1 MTANKALAKLI
12 ELCVDI
18 CKRNGIKKL
27 NYTGDKSGNLTM
39 HKWFANTDCP
49 GPYLSS
55 KFPYIANEVNK
66 RLNSSAVT
74 SKTNTSSTALFR
86 VRKTW
91 SDASSQK
98 GAFKDLSNA
107 KKCADKN
114 KGYYVFD
121 SKGKAVYPTQ
131 KKKSVDA
138 IAREV
143 IRGDWG
149 NGDERKRRLTA
160 AGYDYSAV
168 QKRVNE
174 LLK

>member
-1 MTANKALAKLI
+1 
-12 ELCVDI
+12 
-18 CKRNGIKKL
+18 
-27 NYTGDKSGNLTM
+27 M

-49 GPYLSS
+49 GPYLSG
-55 KFPYIANEVNK
+55 KFPYIANEVNN
-66 RLNSSAVT
+66 RLSAT
-74 SKTNTSSTALFR
+74 SATKPTTSSTALYR

-91 SDASSQK
+91 TDANSQK

-121 SKGKAVYPTQ
+121 SKGKAVYPAQ
-131 KKKSVDA
+131 KKKSVDT

-143 IRGDWG
+143 IRGNWG
-149 NGDERKRRLTA
+149 NGDERKRRLA
-160 AGYDYSAV
+160 SAGYDYSAV

-174 LLK
+174 LLT

>member
-1 MTANKALAKLI
+1 MIKCYANQA
-12 ELCVDI
+12 
-18 CKRNGIKKL
+18 N
-27 NYTGDKSGNLTM
+27 
-39 HKWFANTDCP
+39 NTDCL
-49 GPYLSS
+49 GPYLSG

-66 RLNSSAVT
+66 RLNSSAQ
-74 SKTNTSSTALFR
+74 KPNTSSTALYR

-91 SDASSQK
+91 SDANSQK

-121 SKGKAVYPTQ
+121 GKGKAVCPKQ
-131 KKKSVDA
+131 KKKSVDT

-160 AGYDYSAV
+160 AGYDYSTV

-174 LLK
+174 LLKY

>member
-1 MTANKALAKLI
+1 M
-12 ELCVDI
+12 
-18 CKRNGIKKL
+18 RKK
-27 NYTGDKSGNLTM
+27 
-39 HKWFANTDCP
+39 
-49 GPYLSS
+49 
-55 KFPYIANEVNK
+55 
-66 RLNSSAVT
+66 
-74 SKTNTSSTALFR
+74 
-86 VRKTW
+86 W

-121 SKGKAVYPTQ
+121 SKGKAVYPAQ

-149 NGDERKRRLTA
+149 NGDERKRRLA
-160 AGYDYSAV
+160 SAGYDYSAV